1 MLRSAEVLGGN
12 SVGVGVSVSASVFQR
27 AGLCSMVEQALTA
40 RKKNGH
46 IPHDQNVPV
55 RGAL

>member
-1 MLRSAEVLGGN
+1 MLSAEVLGGN

-27 AGLCSMVEQALTA
+27 AGLCRMGEQVLTA

-55 RGAL
+55 RGTF